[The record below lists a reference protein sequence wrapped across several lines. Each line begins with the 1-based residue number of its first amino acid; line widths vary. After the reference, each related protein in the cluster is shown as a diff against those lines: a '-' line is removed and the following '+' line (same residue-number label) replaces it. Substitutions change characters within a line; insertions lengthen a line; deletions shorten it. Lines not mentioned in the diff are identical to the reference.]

1 MDETPTQALGRW
13 GEDLAAQHVEAA
25 GMTVLH
31 RNWRCPVG
39 ELDIV
44 ARDSDGTLV
53 FIEVKTRSGVGYGDP
68 VEAISRKK
76 SLKLRQLSCE
86 WLAQSRPSGS
96 TELRFDVI
104 GIVRRPGLPPIVTHL
119 RGAF

>member
-13 GEDLAAQHVEAA
+13 GEDLAAQHCEAA

-39 ELDIV
+39 ELDII
-44 ARDSDGTLV
+44 AREKDATVV
-53 FIEVKTRSGVGYGDP
+53 FVEVKTRSGVGYGEP
-68 VEAISRKK
+68 IEAVSRRK
-76 SLKLRQLSCE
+76 SLKLRQLAIAY
-86 WLAQSRPSGS
+86 LAQDRPSGS
-96 TELRFDVI
+96 SELRFDVI